1 MRSAL
6 LSSPEPHT
14 LTAEEYLHAKL
25 DYEATCISLKTM
37 LDKTPGRLVLLDV
50 RDAAAFAKE
59 HISGAVNIPEKE
71 LRYRIAELP
80 KGKLVVTYSW
90 DGDCALAPKAALA
103 LAHHGFKVQFL
114 SGGLTEW
121 QRRELPVEKR
131 IETRKH

>member
-1 MRSAL
+1 MRSEL
-6 LSSPEPHT
+6 LSSPEPHA

-25 DYEATCISLKTM
+25 DYEATCMGLLAALKS
-37 LDKTPGRLVLLDV
+37 PSRLVLLDV

-59 HISGAVNIPEKE
+59 HISGAENIPEKE
-71 LRYRIAELP
+71 LRGKIAGLP
-80 KGKLVVTYSW
+80 KGKLIVTYGW

-114 SGGLTEW
+114 AGGIAEW
-121 QRRELPVEKR
+121 RRRDLPLDKK